1 MKSLRIAEDIVPIG
15 EFKTH
20 AARVIRGLRSSG
32 RVVVITQNG
41 RPAAVL
47 MTPDAF
53 DRLGE
58 RARFLEAVREGL
70 ADSEA
75 GRVIDDPELTR
86 ELEAE
91 FGPRSKR

>member
-1 MKSLRIAEDIVPIG
+1 M
-15 EFKTH
+15 
-20 AARVIRGLRSSG
+20 
-32 RVVVITQNG
+32 ITQNG

-47 MTPDAF
+47 LTPDAF

-75 GRVIDDPELTR
+75 GRVLDDKELTA
-86 ELEAE
+86 ELDEE
-91 FGPRSKR
+91 FVPTESSTASSRQPSRS